1 MKQKIS
7 KNFIWTKRLLLLVGY
22 LCILLLFVGYG
33 SYARY
38 YREITGEIK
47 MPRAQKIQAS
57 LKLEEPA
64 DISDMLTEL
73 HPGTEI
79 KTTEDYKH
87 KLSFSIRNTDL
98 EGNASEVSERPL
110 TYTICLKGSGN
121 IPLEIKLKDAA
132 GNTYTAERTISLEAE
147 DYCVYRFFEGRAD
160 KKKEKEFKI
169 ASGSVVTQD
178 YTLYFGWDNN
188 DNQYFDNYRRKNDG
202 SFRKEVE
209 CLELW
214 TEITADAMSP
224 EYLADPIV
232 SKP

>member
-1 MKQKIS
+1 MKQKVF
-7 KNFIWTKRLLLLVGY
+7 KNFIWTKRLLLLLGY

-79 KTTEDYKH
+79 VTSGDYKH
-87 KLSFSIRNTDL
+87 KLNFTLRNTDL
-98 EGNASEVSERPL
+98 DGSSAEVSERPL

-121 IPLEIKLKDAA
+121 IPLEVKLTDAD
-132 GNTYTAERTISLEAE
+132 GKVYTAERTISSAAE
-147 DYCVYRFFEGRAD
+147 DYCVYRFYEGSGD
-160 KKKEKEFKI
+160 TKKEKEFKM
-169 ASGSVVTQD
+169 ASGSVVTQV
-178 YTLYFGWDNN
+178 YTLYIGWDNN
-188 DNQYFDNYRRKNDG
+188 DSQYFDSGRKKNDG

-224 EYLADPIV
+224 EYSTNVVV
-232 SKP
+232 SNP